1 MSIRVLIADDHPLVR
16 DGLRFSIERSQRD
29 IEIVGEASN
38 GVEVLQLA
46 EKIQADIFVLDITMP
61 RLNGL
66 DTAREL
72 IRQRP
77 GVKIIMLSFHDA
89 RAFVEEAMTADAR
102 GYLTKETAS
111 RNIVQAISEVHLGRL
126 YLSPDASRLMTG
138 KAARGTDEA
147 DSGQGSVSLTL
158 QERKILQLIAE
169 GRTAKEIAAE
179 LGRAVNTVNA
189 HRKNLMAKLDLHKQT
204 DLVRFAVK
212 EGIAKL

>member
-16 DGLRFSIERSQRD
+16 DGLRFSIERSRRD
-29 IEIVGEASN
+29 IEIVGEAAN
-38 GVEVLQLA
+38 GVEVLQMA
-46 EKIQADIFVLDITMP
+46 EKFPTDIFILDITMP

-77 GVKIIMLSFHDA
+77 GVKVIILSFHDA
-89 RAFVEEAMTADAR
+89 RTFVEEAMKVGAR

-111 RNIVQAISEVHLGRL
+111 RNIVEAISEVHLGRL
-126 YLSPDASRLMTG
+126 YLSPDVSHHMTG
-138 KAARGTDEA
+138 RVGRGA
-147 DSGQGSVSLTL
+147 DDNGTGQSSGTLTL

-189 HRKNLMAKLDLHKQT
+189 HRKNMMAKLDLHKQT
-204 DLVRFAVK
+204 ELVRFAVR

>member
-1 MSIRVLIADDHPLVR
+1 MGIRVLIADDHPLVR

-29 IEIVGEASN
+29 IDIVGEASN
-38 GVEVLQLA
+38 GVDVLQMA
-46 EKIQADIFVLDITMP
+46 EKIQTDIFVLDITMP

-72 IRQRP
+72 LRQRP
-77 GVKIIMLSFHDA
+77 GAKIIMLSFHDA
-89 RAFVEEAMTADAR
+89 RTFVEEAMKLGAR

-111 RNIVQAISEVHLGRL
+111 RNIVEAISEVQNGRI
-126 YLSPDASRLMTG
+126 YLSPDVARLVAG
-138 KAARGTDEA
+138 KA
-147 DSGQGSVSLTL
+147 GQGAEEAGNGQGPASLTL

-169 GRTAKEIAAE
+169 GRTAKEIAVE

-189 HRKNLMAKLDLHKQT
+189 HRKNLMAKLGLHKQT
-204 DLVRFAVK
+204 ELVRFAVK